1 MGKVTEP
8 GQPDWAGQPDP
19 AGPPVGPGRP
29 WRRFRHAGD
38 PWQEWLRRAEH
49 AAVDRGHGVPIPAWL
64 RKTPGEQRWPVTLS
78 VIAAIVLQVLLPP
91 DYTKPLPAYL
101 LPALE
106 GALLIGLS
114 IANPVRIE
122 RRGKVIRAASMVLIG
137 LITIANATSAVI
149 LIRAILEDASE
160 RFLRMESSI
169 RAIPA
174 RDALIS
180 LAEHVL
186 TNLRDNPKVFRVIFF
201 GVMEKPRFAGVFYR
215 TFLAKILALE
225 TRLFRRAFL
234 EASTRRSMPAA
245 HADPRVVARSFHGSL
260 LFYNLAGAVIR
271 VEPLPRNTR
280 ALAESIVNLYLP
292 EAKA

>member
-1 MGKVTEP
+1 MRTMTANGDSP
-8 GQPDWAGQPDP
+8 GTGRMRASDLKNQILVAAMELFSERGFHGSRTRDLARMAGVSE
-19 AGPPVGPGRP
+19 ALL
-29 WRRFRHAGD
+29 FRHF
-38 PWQEWLRRAEH
+38 P
-49 AAVDRGHGVPIPAWL
+49 
-64 RKTPGEQRWPVTLS
+64 
-78 VIAAIVLQVLLPP
+78 
-91 DYTKPLPAYL
+91 TKEA
-101 LPALE
+101 
-106 GALLIGLS
+106 
-114 IANPVRIE
+114 
-122 RRGKVIRAASMVLIG
+122 
-137 LITIANATSAVI
+137 
-149 LIRAILEDASE
+149 LIRAILQDASD

-174 RDALIS
+174 REALVS

-186 TNLRDNPKVFRVIFF
+186 TNLRDNPKVFRVLFF

-225 TRLFRRAFL
+225 TRLFRRAFV
-234 EASTRRSMPAA
+234 EAKTRRSIPAA
-245 HADPRVVARSFHGSL
+245 TADLRVVARSFHGSL